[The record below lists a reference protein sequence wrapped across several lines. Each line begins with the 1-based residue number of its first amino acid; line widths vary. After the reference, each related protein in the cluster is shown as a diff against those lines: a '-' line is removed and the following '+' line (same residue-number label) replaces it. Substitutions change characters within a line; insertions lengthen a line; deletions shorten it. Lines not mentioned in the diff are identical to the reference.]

1 MKLSADRSLR
11 NLVLTALLVMS
22 LVPLAL
28 LGFAMYRSAAD
39 SLRTQAF
46 ARLEA
51 VRTITA
57 QSVERYFDTMREE
70 LLVAASG
77 PVAKDVVKEFRTAWQ
92 ELPVN
97 DEAVAATRQEL
108 ASYYAAEFASLYRN
122 KNDEAIEMRPF
133 IDALDPRGL
142 MLQDRYLRR
151 NPNPVGSKQLLDAA
165 DDGSAYSRTHAQ
177 VHPIFREMLERYGVY
192 DIFLIDATSGTIL
205 YTVFK
210 EIDFGASL
218 TSGPLASTNL
228 AKAFREAVALG
239 RPGTIAYGQY
249 SRYLPSLMDPAS
261 FIATPLLD
269 GDTVVG
275 VLAFQLP
282 LDKTNK
288 IIGETTGL
296 GETGETYAIGPD
308 RMFRS
313 NSRFAKD
320 LGVEST
326 IINPKFKVDTA
337 PVRSALEAGSSG
349 TALGR
354 DYRNM
359 PVLSSW
365 MPVTVFRGDA
375 TGNGAV
381 RWALVSE
388 IDEAEVMAP
397 VYRLRRFG
405 MLLFGLTAAGIALAS
420 FFIARRLTRDQQA
433 QQQLSEM
440 VGNTSMRLLLADTTG
455 TITYMNPASDK
466 SLRQFQHLLPRRV
479 EEIVGGSLDIF
490 PAPSERPWQLLVS
503 PDSLPRREQVTLGP
517 EVLDLN
523 ISALSDSSGRYIG
536 PLITWDVITDRVRS
550 EQREQELQKQMV
562 TAKEALE
569 TKVGLLSEVFGAA
582 SKGDLSQT
590 VAVEGNDEMA
600 VLAGNASRMLGD
612 LREVIGQISEA
623 ADQQND
629 GARMIAESANSLSDG
644 AQSQAASVE
653 QMTAAVE
660 QLASSIAVISKS
672 AVESRAQASRT
683 TQLAQAGSQA
693 VHDAIDSMRT
703 IRRSSEQINEI
714 IQVISEIAA
723 QTNLLALN
731 AAIEAARAGEHGLGF
746 AVVADEVRKLA
757 ERASEAAKEITQL
770 INESTQRVQEGADLS
785 EKVGQSLAAI
795 VSAVESTASGIA
807 NIAASSESQS
817 ANAGEVKLAIR
828 SVSQTTESNAAAAE
842 QMAASAEE
850 LGAQAQGLRDLVK
863 RFRV

>member
-1 MKLSADRSLR
+1 MKLSSDRSLR
-11 NLVLTALLVMS
+11 NLVLAALLTMS

-28 LGFAMYRSAAD
+28 LGVAMYRSAAD
-39 SLRTQAF
+39 SLRQQAF

-57 QSVERYFDTMREE
+57 QSVERYFTTMREE
-70 LLVAASG
+70 LLVTASG
-77 PVAKDVVKEFRTAWQ
+77 PFPRESLAAFREAWQ
-92 ELPVN
+92 ELQAN
-97 DEAVAATRQEL
+97 DKSLAATRQDL
-108 ASYYAAEFASLYRN
+108 AAYYTAEFAPLYRKQN
-122 KNDEAIEMRPF
+122 GEEIDVRPS
-133 IDALDPRGL
+133 IDALDPRGV
-142 MLQDRYLRR
+142 MLQDRYLRQ

-165 DDGSAYSRTHAQ
+165 DDGSAYSRVHATR
-177 VHPIFREMLERYGVY
+177 HPIFREMLERYGVY
-192 DIFLIDATSGTIL
+192 DIFLIDAASGTIL

-218 TSGPLASTNL
+218 TSGPLASSNL
-228 AKAFREAVALG
+228 AKAFREAVAMG

-249 SRYLPSLMDPAS
+249 SRYLPSLMAPAS
-261 FIATPLLD
+261 FLATPLLD
-269 GDTVVG
+269 GDTVIG

-282 LDKTNK
+282 LDKTNQ

-326 IINPKFKVDTA
+326 IINPKFKVDTV
-337 PVRSALEAGSSG
+337 PVRSALDAGESG
-349 TALGR
+349 TAIGR
-354 DYRNM
+354 DYRQQ

-365 MPVTVFRGDA
+365 KPVTVFLGDA
-375 TGNGAV
+375 NGNGAV

-397 VYRLRRFG
+397 VRQLRRFG
-405 MLLFGLTAAGIALAS
+405 LLLFGLTSAGIALS
-420 FFIARRLTRDQQA
+420 SLLIARRLTRDQQA

-440 VGNTSMRLLLADTTG
+440 VSNTSVRLIQADTTG
-455 TITYMNPASDK
+455 TIRYMNPASEK
-466 SLRQFQHLLPRRV
+466 TLQQLQHHLPRRSDQ
-479 EEIVGGSLDIF
+479 IVGESLDIF
-490 PAPSERPWQLLVS
+490 PAPPQRPWKLLAS
-503 PDSLPRREQVTLGP
+503 PDSLPRREQVAIGP

-550 EQREQELQKQMV
+550 EEREKDLQVQMASDKQN
-562 TAKEALE
+562 LE
-569 TKVGLLSEVFGAA
+569 KKVGILSEVFGAA
-582 SKGDLSQT
+582 AKGDLNLT
-590 VAVEGNDEMA
+590 VDVDGTDEMA
-600 VLAGNASRMLGD
+600 VLAGNARRMLGD
-612 LREVIGQISEA
+612 LRDVISQISEA
-623 ADQQND
+623 AEQQND
-629 GARMIAESANSLSDG
+629 GARMIAESAGSLSDG

-703 IRRSSEQINEI
+703 IRRSSEQINDI

-785 EKVGQSLAAI
+785 EKVGQSLEAI
-795 VSAVESTASGIA
+795 VSAVESTAAGISS
-807 NIAASSESQS
+807 IASSSESQS
-817 ANAGEVKLAIR
+817 ANASEVKQAIR
-828 SVSQTTESNAAAAE
+828 SVSHTTESNAAAAE

>member
-1 MKLSADRSLR
+1 MKLSSDRSLR
-11 NLVLTALLVMS
+11 NLVLAALLAMS
-22 LVPLAL
+22 LVPLTL
-28 LGFAMYRSAAD
+28 LGVAMYRSAAD
-39 SLRTQAF
+39 SLREQAF

-57 QSVERYFDTMREE
+57 QSVERYFQTMREE

-77 PVAKDVVKEFRTAWQ
+77 PLARDSVKAFRKAWQ
-92 ELPVN
+92 DLPI
-97 DEAVAATRQEL
+97 DDQSVAATRQEI
-108 ASYYAAEFASLYRN
+108 AGYYDAEFAPLYSSKN
-122 KNDEAIEMRPF
+122 KETVDMRAY

-151 NPNPVGSKQLLDAA
+151 NKNPVGAKQLLDAA
-165 DDGSAYSRTHAQ
+165 DDGSTYSSFHAE

-210 EIDFGASL
+210 EIDFGSSL
-218 TSGPLASTNL
+218 TSGPLASSNL
-228 AKAFREAVALG
+228 AKAFREAVAMG
-239 RPGTIAYGQY
+239 RPGAIAYGQY

-269 GDTVVG
+269 GDTVIG

-282 LDKTNK
+282 LDKTNQ

-296 GETGETYAIGPD
+296 GETGETYAVGPD

-320 LGVEST
+320 LGFEST
-326 IINPKFKVDTA
+326 IINPKIKVDTV
-337 PVRSALEAGSSG
+337 PVRTALETGEPG
-349 TALGR
+349 TAMGT
-354 DYRNM
+354 DYRDKT
-359 PVLSSW
+359 VLSSW
-365 MPVTVFRGDA
+365 TPVTVFKGDA
-375 TGNGAV
+375 AGNGAV

-388 IDEAEVMAP
+388 IDEAEVMTPA
-397 VYRLRRFG
+397 YRLRRFAL
-405 MLLFGLTAAGIALAS
+405 LLFGLTTAGIALS
-420 FFIARRLTRDQQA
+420 SYFIARRLTRDQQA

-440 VGNTSMRLLLADTTG
+440 VGNTSMRLLKADTSG
-455 TITYMNPASDK
+455 TITYMNPASEK
-466 SLRQFQHLLPRRV
+466 SLRQFQSFLARPV
-479 EEIVGGSLDIF
+479 DEIVGESLDIF
-490 PAPSERPWQLLVS
+490 PAPPQRPWDLLAS
-503 PDSLPRREQVTLGP
+503 PDSLPRREQVKLGP

-536 PLITWDVITDRVRS
+536 PLITWDVITDRIRS
-550 EQREQELQKQMV
+550 EDREKELQARIAAEKHS
-562 TAKEALE
+562 LE
-569 TKVGLLSEVFGAA
+569 KKVGLLSDVFGAA

-590 VAVEGNDEMA
+590 VAVEGTDEMA
-600 VLAGNASRMLGD
+600 VLAGNASRMLSD

-629 GARMIAESANSLSDG
+629 GARMIAESASSLSDG

-703 IRRSSEQINEI
+703 IRRSSEQINDI

-770 INESTQRVQEGADLS
+770 INESTQRVQEGSDLS

-807 NIAASSESQS
+807 SIASSSESQS

-850 LGAQAQGLRDLVK
+850 LGAQAQGLRDLVQ

>member
-1 MKLSADRSLR
+1 MKLSSDRSLR
-11 NLVLTALLVMS
+11 NLVLAALLTMS
-22 LVPLAL
+22 LVPLTL
-28 LGFAMYRSAAD
+28 LGVAMYRSAAA
-39 SLRTQAF
+39 SLRAQAF

-57 QSVERYFDTMREE
+57 QSVERYFQTIREE

-77 PVAKDVVKEFRTAWQ
+77 PVAKDVVKELRAAWQ

-108 ASYYAAEFASLYRN
+108 ASYYATEFTPLYRS
-122 KNDEAIEMRPF
+122 KNDEAIEMRPY

-165 DDGSAYSRTHAQ
+165 DDGSAYSRLHAEA
-177 VHPIFREMLERYGVY
+177 HPIFREMLERYGVY

-218 TSGPLASTNL
+218 TSGPLASSNL

-269 GDTVVG
+269 GDAVVG
-275 VLAFQLP
+275 VLAFQMP
-282 LDKTNK
+282 LDKTNA
-288 IIGETTGL
+288 IIGQTTGL

-320 LGVEST
+320 LGVAST
-326 IINPKFKVDTA
+326 IINPKFKVDTV
-337 PVRSALEAGSSG
+337 PVRSALDAGESG

-365 MPVTVFRGDA
+365 MPVTVFKGDA
-375 TGNGAV
+375 AGNGAV

-397 VYRLRRFG
+397 VNRLRQFG
-405 MLLFGLTAAGIALAS
+405 LILFGLTAAGIGLAS

-440 VGNTSMRLLLADTTG
+440 VGNTSMRLLLANTDG
-455 TITYMNPASDK
+455 TITYMNPASEK
-466 SLRQFQHLLPRRV
+466 SLRQLQNFLPRRA
-479 EEIVGGSLDIF
+479 EEIVGGSLDLF
-490 PAPSERPWQLLVS
+490 PAPAERPWKLLAS

-517 EVLDLN
+517 EVLDFN

-550 EQREQELQKQMV
+550 EEREQEMQKQMV
-562 TAKEALE
+562 SAKEALE
-569 TKVGLLSEVFGAA
+569 TKVGLLSDVFGAA

-600 VLAGNASRMLGD
+600 VLARNPRRMLSD
-612 LREVIGQISEA
+612 LREVIRQISEA

-703 IRRSSEQINEI
+703 IRRSSEQINDI

-770 INESTQRVQEGADLS
+770 INESTQRVEEGADLS

-807 NIAASSESQS
+807 SIAASSESQS

-842 QMAASAEE
+842 EMAASAEE

>member
-1 MKLSADRSLR
+1 MRFFADRSLR

-28 LGFAMYRSAAD
+28 LGVAMYRSAAD
-39 SLRTQAF
+39 SLRQQAF

-57 QSVERYFDTMREE
+57 QSVERYFQTMREQ

-77 PVAKDVVKEFRTAWQ
+77 PLPREAVAVFRKAWQ
-92 ELPVN
+92 ELPIK
-97 DEAVAATRQEL
+97 DESVAATRQEL
-108 ASYYAAEFASLYRN
+108 AGYYAAEFAPLYSR
-122 KNDEAIEMRPF
+122 KNHEAVDMRPF
-133 IDALDPRGL
+133 VEALDPRGL

-165 DDGSAYSRTHAQ
+165 DDGSAYSRAHATL
-177 VHPIFREMLERYGVY
+177 HPIFREMLERYGVY
-192 DIFLIDATSGTIL
+192 DIFLIDAASGDVL

-210 EIDFGASL
+210 EIDFGSSL
-218 TSGPLASTNL
+218 TSGPLASSNL

-239 RPGTIAYGQY
+239 RPGSIAYGQY

-261 FIATPLLD
+261 FIATPILE
-269 GDTVVG
+269 GDTVIG

-282 LDKTNK
+282 LDKTSQ

-308 RMFRS
+308 LMFRS
-313 NSRFAKD
+313 NSRFAKQ
-320 LGVEST
+320 LGFETTVL
-326 IINPKFKVDTA
+326 NPKIKADTV
-337 PVRSALEAGSSG
+337 PVRSALEAGGSG

-354 DYRNM
+354 DYRDK

-365 MPVTVFRGDA
+365 TPVTVFKGDA
-375 TGNGAV
+375 AGNGAV

-388 IDEAEVMAP
+388 IDEDEVMAP
-397 VYRLRRFG
+397 VQRLRRFG
-405 MLLFGLTAAGIALAS
+405 LLLFGLTGLGIGLAS
-420 FFIARRLTRDQQA
+420 WFIARRLTRDQQD
-433 QQQLSEM
+433 QRRLSEM
-440 VGNTSMRLLLADTTG
+440 VENTSVRLIMADPDLK
-455 TITYMNPASDK
+455 ITYMNPASEK
-466 SLRQFQHLLPRRV
+466 TLRQFERFLPRPV
-479 EEIVGGSLDIF
+479 DHVVGGPLDIF
-490 PAPSERPWQLLVS
+490 PPHKERPWQLLAN
-503 PDSLPRREQVTLGP
+503 PETLPRREQISLGSD
-517 EVLDLN
+517 VLDLT
-523 ISALSDSSGRYIG
+523 ISPLSGSDGRYIG
-536 PLITWDVITDRVRS
+536 PLITWDVVSDRIRS
-550 EQREQELQKQMV
+550 EERERELQARIMG
-562 TAKEALE
+562 AKESLE
-569 TKVGLLSEVFGAA
+569 SKVSMLSDVFAAA
-582 SKGDLSQT
+582 SKGDLTRS
-590 VAVEGNDEMA
+590 VAVDGDDDMA
-600 VLAGNASRMLGD
+600 LLSGNAGRMLAD
-612 LREVIGQISEA
+612 LRDVIKQIFEA
-623 ADQQND
+623 ADQQNE
-629 GARMIAESANSLSDG
+629 GARMIAESAGSLSDG

-660 QLASSIAVISKS
+660 QLASSIDVISKS
-672 AVESRAQASRT
+672 AVDSRAQAGRT
-683 TQLAQAGSQA
+683 THLAQAGSQA

-703 IRRSSEQINEI
+703 IRRSSEQINDI

-770 INESTQRVQEGADLS
+770 INVSTQRVQEGADLS

-795 VSAVESTASGIA
+795 VSAVESTAAGIA
-807 NIAASSESQS
+807 SIAASSESQS
-817 ANAGEVKLAIR
+817 ANAAEVKMAIR

>member
-1 MKLSADRSLR
+1 MKLSSDRSLR
-11 NLVLTALLVMS
+11 NLVLAALLTMS

-28 LGFAMYRSAAD
+28 LGVAMYRSAAD
-39 SLRTQAF
+39 SLREQAF
-46 ARLEA
+46 SRLEA

-57 QSVERYFDTMREE
+57 QSVERYFATMREE
-70 LLVAASG
+70 LLVAGRAPLTQEALVAFRDAWQALPADAE
-77 PVAKDVVKEFRTAWQ
+77 PVAEM
-92 ELPVN
+92 
-97 DEAVAATRQEL
+97 RQEL
-108 ASYYAAEFASLYRN
+108 AGYYAAEFSPLYKGRN
-122 KNDEAIEMRPF
+122 GESIDMRSF
-133 IDALDPRGL
+133 IDAIDPRGL
-142 MLQDRYLRR
+142 VLQDRYLRR
-151 NPNPVGSKQLLDAA
+151 NPHPVGSKQLLDAA
-165 DDGSAYSRTHAQ
+165 DDGSAYSRVHARL
-177 VHPIFREMLERYGVY
+177 HPIFRDMLERYGVY
-192 DIFLIDATSGTIL
+192 DIFLIDAASGRIL

-210 EIDFGASL
+210 EIDFGSSL
-218 TSGPLASTNL
+218 TSGPLASSNL

-261 FIATPLLD
+261 FLATPLLD

-282 LDKTNK
+282 LDKTNQ
-288 IIGETTGL
+288 IIGETAGL
-296 GETGETYAIGPD
+296 GSTGETYAIGPD

-326 IINPKFKVDTA
+326 IINPKFKVDTL
-337 PVRSALEAGSSG
+337 PVRSALDAGQSG
-349 TALGR
+349 TALGT
-354 DYRNM
+354 DYRQQR
-359 PVLSSW
+359 VLSSW
-365 MPVTVFRGDA
+365 TPVTVFPGDA
-375 TGNGAV
+375 QGNGAV

-397 VYRLRRFG
+397 AHGLRRFG
-405 MLLFGLTAAGIALAS
+405 LILFGLTTAAIVAS
-420 FFIARRLTRDQQA
+420 SLFIARRLTRDQET

-440 VGNTSMRLLLADTTG
+440 VGNTSVRLVQADTNG
-455 TITYMNPASDK
+455 TIRYMNPASEK
-466 SLRQFQHLLPRRV
+466 TLRQFQHLLPRRV
-479 EEIVGGSLDIF
+479 EEIVGGSLDVF
-490 PAPSERPWQLLVS
+490 PTAPERPWKVLAN

-523 ISALSDSSGRYIG
+523 ISALNDSSGRFIG

-550 EQREQELQKQMV
+550 EEREKGLQAQVASDKHNL
-562 TAKEALE
+562 EA
-569 TKVGLLSEVFGAA
+569 KVGLLSDVFGSAA
-582 SKGDLSQT
+582 KGDLN
-590 VAVEGNDEMA
+590 VAVDVSGDDEMA
-600 VLAGNASRMLGD
+600 TLAGNARRMLGD
-612 LREVIGQISEA
+612 LRDVIRQISEA

-629 GARMIAESANSLSDG
+629 GARMIAESASSLSDG

-660 QLASSIAVISKS
+660 QLASSTTVISKS
-672 AVESRAQASRT
+672 ALESRAQASRT

-703 IRRSSEQINEI
+703 IRRSSEQINDI

-795 VSAVESTASGIA
+795 VSAVESTAAGIA
-807 NIAASSESQS
+807 SIASSSESQS
-817 ANAGEVKLAIR
+817 ANASEVRQAIR

-842 QMAASAEE
+842 EMAASAEE
-850 LGAQAQGLRDLVK
+850 LGAQSQGLRDLVK

>member
-1 MKLSADRSLR
+1 MKLSSDRSLR
-11 NLVLTALLVMS
+11 NLVLAALLTMS

-28 LGFAMYRSAAD
+28 LGIAMYRSAAD
-39 SLRTQAF
+39 SLREQAF
-46 ARLEA
+46 LRLEA

-57 QSVERYFDTMREE
+57 QSVERYFATMREE
-70 LLVAASG
+70 LLVAGRTPLAQEAV
-77 PVAKDVVKEFRTAWQ
+77 VAFREAWQ
-92 ELPVN
+92 ELPAGG
-97 DEAVAATRQEL
+97 ESVADLRQEL
-108 ASYYAAEFASLYRN
+108 AGYYDAEFSPLYKGRN
-122 KNDEAIEMRPF
+122 GETIDMRSY
-133 IDALDPRGL
+133 IDAIDPRGL
-142 MLQDRYLRR
+142 VLQDRYLRR
-151 NPNPVGSKQLLDAA
+151 NPHPVGSKQLLDAA
-165 DDGSAYSRTHAQ
+165 DDGSAYSRVHARL
-177 VHPIFREMLERYGVY
+177 HPIFRDMLERYGVY
-192 DIFLIDATSGTIL
+192 DIFLIDAASGRIL

-210 EIDFGASL
+210 EIDFGSSL
-218 TSGPLASTNL
+218 TSGPLASSNL

-261 FIATPLLD
+261 FIATPLND

-282 LDKTNK
+282 LDKTNQ

-296 GETGETYAIGPD
+296 GATGETYAIGPD

-326 IINPKFKVDTA
+326 IINPKFKVDTP
-337 PVRSALEAGSSG
+337 PVRSALDADQSG
-349 TALGR
+349 TAMGT
-354 DYRNM
+354 DYRQQQ
-359 PVLSSW
+359 VLSSW
-365 MPVTVFRGDA
+365 TPVTVFPGDSQ
-375 TGNGAV
+375 GNGAV

-388 IDEAEVMAP
+388 IDGAEVMAP
-397 VYRLRRFG
+397 AHGLRRFG
-405 MLLFGLTAAGIALAS
+405 LILFGLTTAAIVAS
-420 FFIARRLTRDQQA
+420 SLFIARRLTRDQET

-440 VGNTSMRLLLADTTG
+440 VGNTSVRLVQADTSG
-455 TITYMNPASDK
+455 TIRYMNPASEK
-466 SLRQFQHLLPRRV
+466 TLRQFQHLLPRRV

-490 PAPSERPWQLLVS
+490 PTAPERPWKVLAS
-503 PDSLPRREQVTLGP
+503 PESLPRREQVTLGP

-523 ISALSDSSGRYIG
+523 ISALNDSSGRFIG

-550 EQREQELQKQMV
+550 EEREKELQMQVASDKHN
-562 TAKEALE
+562 LE
-569 TKVGLLSEVFGAA
+569 TKVGLLSNVFGSAA
-582 SKGDLSQT
+582 KGDLN
-590 VAVEGNDEMA
+590 VAVDVSGDDEMT
-600 VLAGNASRMLGD
+600 VLAGNARRMLGD
-612 LREVIGQISEA
+612 LRDVIRQIAEA

-629 GARMIAESANSLSDG
+629 GARMIAESASSLSDG

-660 QLASSIAVISKS
+660 QLASSTTVISKS
-672 AVESRAQASRT
+672 ALESRAQASRT

-703 IRRSSEQINEI
+703 IRRSSEQINDI

-795 VSAVESTASGIA
+795 VSAVDSTAAGIA
-807 NIAASSESQS
+807 NIASSSESQS
-817 ANAGEVKLAIR
+817 ANASEVRQAIR

>member
-1 MKLSADRSLR
+1 MKLSSDRSLR
-11 NLVLTALLVMS
+11 NLVLAALLTMS

-28 LGFAMYRSAAD
+28 LGIAMYRSAAD
-39 SLRTQAF
+39 SLREQAF
-46 ARLEA
+46 SRLEA

-57 QSVERYFDTMREE
+57 QSVERYFATMREE
-70 LLVAASG
+70 LLVAGRA
-77 PVAKDVVKEFRTAWQ
+77 PLAQEAVVAFREAWQ
-92 ELPVN
+92 ELPAGGESVKGL
-97 DEAVAATRQEL
+97 RQEL
-108 ASYYAAEFASLYRN
+108 AGYYDAEFSPLYKGR
-122 KNDEAIEMRPF
+122 NDETIDMRSY
-133 IDALDPRGL
+133 IDAIDPRGL
-142 MLQDRYLRR
+142 VLQDGYLRR
-151 NPNPVGSKQLLDAA
+151 NPHPVGSKQLLDAA
-165 DDGSAYSRTHAQ
+165 DDGSAYSRVHARL
-177 VHPIFREMLERYGVY
+177 HPIFRDMLERYGVY
-192 DIFLIDATSGTIL
+192 DIFLIDAASGRIL

-210 EIDFGASL
+210 EIDFGSSL

-261 FIATPLLD
+261 FIATPLFD

-282 LDKTNK
+282 LDKTNQ
-288 IIGETTGL
+288 IIGETAGL
-296 GETGETYAIGPD
+296 GATGETYAIGPD

-326 IINPKFKVDTA
+326 IINPKFKVDTP
-337 PVRSALEAGSSG
+337 PVRSALDAGQSG
-349 TALGR
+349 TAMGT
-354 DYRNM
+354 DYRQQQ
-359 PVLSSW
+359 VLSSW
-365 MPVTVFRGDA
+365 TPVTVFPGDSQ
-375 TGNGAV
+375 GNGAV

-397 VYRLRRFG
+397 AHGLRRFG
-405 MLLFGLTAAGIALAS
+405 LILFGLTTAAIVAS
-420 FFIARRLTRDQQA
+420 SLFIARRLTRDQET

-440 VGNTSMRLLLADTTG
+440 VGNTSVRLVQADMSG
-455 TITYMNPASDK
+455 TIRYMNPASEK
-466 SLRQFQHLLPRRV
+466 TLRQFQHLLPRRV

-490 PAPSERPWQLLVS
+490 PTAPERPWKVLAS
-503 PDSLPRREQVTLGP
+503 PESLPRREQVTLGP

-523 ISALSDSSGRYIG
+523 ISALSDSSGRFIG

-550 EQREQELQKQMV
+550 EEREKELQSQVASDKHN
-562 TAKEALE
+562 LE
-569 TKVGLLSEVFGAA
+569 TKVGLLSNVFGSAA
-582 SKGDLSQT
+582 KGDLN
-590 VAVEGNDEMA
+590 VAVDVSGDDEMT
-600 VLAGNASRMLGD
+600 VLAGNARRMLGD
-612 LREVIGQISEA
+612 LRDVIRQIAEA

-629 GARMIAESANSLSDG
+629 GARMIAESASSLSDG

-660 QLASSIAVISKS
+660 QLASSTTVISKS
-672 AVESRAQASRT
+672 ALESRAQASRT

-703 IRRSSEQINEI
+703 IRRSSEQINDI

-770 INESTQRVQEGADLS
+770 INESTQRVEEGADLS

-795 VSAVESTASGIA
+795 VSAVESTAAGIA
-807 NIAASSESQS
+807 NIASSSESQS
-817 ANAGEVKLAIR
+817 ANASEVRQAIR

>member
-1 MKLSADRSLR
+1 MKMSSDRSLR
-11 NLVLTALLVMS
+11 NLVLAALLTMS

-28 LGFAMYRSAAD
+28 LGVAMYRSAAE
-39 SLRTQAF
+39 SLRQQAF

-57 QSVERYFDTMREE
+57 QSVERYFSTLREE
-70 LLVAASG
+70 ILVAASG
-77 PVAKDVVKEFRTAWQ
+77 PLPREALTTFRKAWQ
-92 ELPVN
+92 ELPVA
-97 DEAVAATRQEL
+97 DETVAATRQEL
-108 ASYYAAEFASLYRN
+108 AGYYAAEFTPLFRKQN
-122 KNDEAIEMRPF
+122 GTEIDMRPS
-133 IDALDPRGL
+133 IDALTPRGV
-142 MLQDRYLRR
+142 MMQDRYLRR
-151 NPNPVGSKQLLDAA
+151 NPNPVGSKQLLNAA
-165 DDGSAYSRTHAQ
+165 DDGSAYSLAHATL
-177 VHPIFREMLERYGVY
+177 HPIFREMLERYGVY
-192 DIFLIDATSGTIL
+192 DIFLIDAASGTIL

-218 TSGPLASTNL
+218 TSGPLASSNL
-228 AKAFREAVALG
+228 AKAFREAVAMG

-249 SRYLPSLMDPAS
+249 GRYLPSLMAPAS
-261 FIATPLLD
+261 FLATPLLD

-282 LDKTNK
+282 LDKTNE
-288 IIGETTGL
+288 IIGQTTGL

-326 IINPKFKVDTA
+326 IINPQFKVDTV
-337 PVRSALEAGSSG
+337 PVRSALDAGESG
-349 TALGR
+349 TAMGR

-365 MPVTVFRGDA
+365 TPVTIFKGDA
-375 TGNGAV
+375 IGNGAV
-381 RWALVSE
+381 RWALISE

-397 VYRLRRFG
+397 VRRLRQFG
-405 MLLFGLTAAGIALAS
+405 LLLFGLTTAGIVLSS
-420 FFIARRLTRDQQA
+420 FFIARRLTRDQQM

-440 VGNTSMRLLLADTTG
+440 VGNTSVRLIQADTTG
-455 TITYMNPASDK
+455 TIRYMNPASEK
-466 SLRQFQHLLPRRV
+466 TLRQFQHLVPRRV
-479 EEIVGGSLDIF
+479 DEIVGGSLDTL
-490 PAPSERPWQLLVS
+490 PAPALMPWKLLAS
-503 PDSLPRREQVTLGP
+503 PDGLPRREQVNLGP

-523 ISALSDSSGRYIG
+523 ISALNDSSGRYIG

-550 EQREQELQKQMV
+550 EERERDLQTRMASDKQS
-562 TAKEALE
+562 LE
-569 TKVGLLSEVFGAA
+569 TKVGVLSNVFGAA
-582 SKGDLSQT
+582 AKGDLSIS
-590 VAVEGNDEMA
+590 VDADGDDEMA
-600 VLAGNASRMLGD
+600 TLAGNAGRMLGD
-612 LREVIGQISEA
+612 LRDVIRQISEA
-623 ADQQND
+623 AEQQND
-629 GARMIAESANSLSDG
+629 GARMIAESAGSLSDG

-703 IRRSSEQINEI
+703 IRRSSEQINDI

-770 INESTQRVQEGADLS
+770 INESTQRVEQGADLS

-795 VSAVESTASGIA
+795 VSAVESTAAGISS
-807 NIAASSESQS
+807 IAASSESQS
-817 ANAGEVKLAIR
+817 ANASEVKQAIR

-842 QMAASAEE
+842 EMAASAEE

>member
-11 NLVLTALLVMS
+11 NLVLAALLAMS
-22 LVPLAL
+22 LIPLTL
-28 LGFAMYRSAAD
+28 LGVAMYRSAAE
-39 SLRTQAF
+39 SLRQQAF

-57 QSVERYFDTMREE
+57 QSVERYFQTMREQ

-77 PVAKDVVKEFRTAWQ
+77 PLAREAVTTFRQAWRD
-92 ELPVN
+92 LPVN
-97 DEAVAATRQEL
+97 DKSLAETRQDL
-108 ASYYAAEFASLYRN
+108 ADYYAAEFAPLYRN
-122 KNDEAIEMRPF
+122 KNDEAVEMRSY
-133 IDALDPRGL
+133 IDAIDPRGL
-142 MLQDRYLRR
+142 TLQDRYLRR
-151 NPNPVGSKQLLDAA
+151 NPHPVGSKQLLDAA
-165 DDGSAYSRTHAQ
+165 DDGSAYSRAHATL
-177 VHPIFREMLERYGVY
+177 HPIFREMLERYGVY
-192 DIFLIDATSGTIL
+192 DIFLIDATSGNIL

-249 SRYLPSLMDPAS
+249 SRYLPSLMAPAS
-261 FIATPLLD
+261 FIATPLLE

-282 LDKTNK
+282 LDKTSE

-296 GETGETYAIGPD
+296 GKTGETYAVGPD

-326 IINPKFKVDTA
+326 VINPRFKVDTV
-337 PVRSALEAGSSG
+337 PVRSALDAGESG

-365 MPVTVFRGDA
+365 TPVTVFKGDA
-375 TGNGAV
+375 AGNGAV

-397 VYRLRRFG
+397 VHRLRRFG
-405 MLLFGLTAAGIALAS
+405 VLLFGLTAAGIGLSS
-420 FFIARRLTRDQQA
+420 FFIARRLTRDQQT

-440 VGNTSMRLLLADTTG
+440 VGNTSMRLLQADTNG
-455 TITYMNPASDK
+455 TITYMNPASEK
-466 SLRQFQHLLPRRV
+466 SFRQFQHLLPRRV
-479 EEIVGGSLDIF
+479 DEIVGGSLDIF
-490 PAPSERPWQLLVS
+490 PTPAQQPWQSLAT
-503 PDSLPRREQVTLGP
+503 PENLPRREQVTLGSD
-517 EVLDLN
+517 VLDLT
-523 ISALSDSSGRYIG
+523 ISALNDASGRFIG

-550 EQREQELQKQMV
+550 EEREKELQARIASEKQS
-562 TAKEALE
+562 LE
-569 TKVGLLSEVFGAA
+569 TKVGLLSEAFGAA
-582 SKGDLSQT
+582 SKGDLSQSI
-590 VAVEGNDEMA
+590 AVEGNDEMA
-600 VLAGNASRMLGD
+600 VLAGNAGRMLGD
-612 LREVIGQISEA
+612 LREVIRQISEA

-703 IRRSSEQINEI
+703 IRRSSEQINDI

-795 VSAVESTASGIA
+795 VSAVESTAAGIA
-807 NIAASSESQS
+807 SIAASSESQS
-817 ANAGEVKLAIR
+817 ANASEVKLAIR

>member
-1 MKLSADRSLR
+1 MKLSSDRSLR
-11 NLVLTALLVMS
+11 NLVLAALLTMS

-28 LGFAMYRSAAD
+28 LGVAMYRSAAE
-39 SLRTQAF
+39 SLRQQAF

-51 VRTITA
+51 VRSITA
-57 QSVERYFDTMREE
+57 QSVERYFSTVREE

-77 PVAKDVVKEFRTAWQ
+77 PLPREALTTFRKAWQ
-92 ELPVN
+92 ELPVA
-97 DEAVAATRQEL
+97 DETVATTRQEL
-108 ASYYAAEFASLYRN
+108 AGYYAAEFTPLFRKQNVAEI
-122 KNDEAIEMRPF
+122 DMRPS
-133 IDALDPRGL
+133 IDALTPRGV
-142 MLQDRYLRR
+142 MMQDRYLRR

-165 DDGSAYSRTHAQ
+165 DDGSAYSRAHATL
-177 VHPIFREMLERYGVY
+177 HPIFREMLERYGVY
-192 DIFLIDATSGTIL
+192 DIFLIDAASGTIL
-205 YTVFK
+205 YSVFK

-218 TSGPLASTNL
+218 TSGPLASSNL
-228 AKAFREAVALG
+228 AKAFREAVAMG

-249 SRYLPSLMDPAS
+249 SRYLPSLMAPAS
-261 FIATPLLD
+261 FLATPLLD
-269 GDTVVG
+269 GDTVIG

-282 LDKTNK
+282 LDKANE
-288 IIGETTGL
+288 IICQTTGL

-326 IINPKFKVDTA
+326 IINPQFKVDTV
-337 PVRSALEAGSSG
+337 PVRSALDAGESG
-349 TALGR
+349 TAMGR

-365 MPVTVFRGDA
+365 TPVTIFKGDA
-375 TGNGAV
+375 NGNGAI
-381 RWALVSE
+381 RWALISE

-397 VYRLRRFG
+397 VQRLRRFG
-405 MLLFGLTAAGIALAS
+405 LVLFGLTTAGIVLSS
-420 FFIARRLTRDQQA
+420 FFIARRLTRDQQM

-440 VGNTSMRLLLADTTG
+440 VGNTSVRLIQADTTG
-455 TITYMNPASDK
+455 TIRYMNPASEK
-466 SLRQFQHLLPRRV
+466 TLRQFQHLVPRRV
-479 EEIVGGSLDIF
+479 EEIVGGSLDTL
-490 PAPSERPWQLLVS
+490 PAPALMPWKLLAS
-503 PDSLPRREQVTLGP
+503 PDSLPRREQVNLGP

-523 ISALSDSSGRYIG
+523 ISALNDSSGRYIG

-550 EQREQELQKQMV
+550 EERERELQTRMASDKQN
-562 TAKEALE
+562 LE
-569 TKVGLLSEVFGAA
+569 TKVGVLSNVFGAA
-582 SKGDLSQT
+582 AKGDLSIS
-590 VAVEGNDEMA
+590 VDADGDDEMA
-600 VLAGNASRMLGD
+600 TLAGNMLGD
-612 LREVIGQISEA
+612 LRDVIRQISEA
-623 ADQQND
+623 AEQQND
-629 GARMIAESANSLSDG
+629 GARMIAESAGSLSDG
-644 AQSQAASVE
+644 AQTQAASVE

-703 IRRSSEQINEI
+703 IRRSSEQINDI

-770 INESTQRVQEGADLS
+770 INESTQRVEQGADLS

-795 VSAVESTASGIA
+795 VSAVESTAAGISS
-807 NIAASSESQS
+807 IAASSESQS
-817 ANAGEVKLAIR
+817 ANASEVKQAIR

-850 LGAQAQGLRDLVK
+850 LGAQAQGLRDLVA